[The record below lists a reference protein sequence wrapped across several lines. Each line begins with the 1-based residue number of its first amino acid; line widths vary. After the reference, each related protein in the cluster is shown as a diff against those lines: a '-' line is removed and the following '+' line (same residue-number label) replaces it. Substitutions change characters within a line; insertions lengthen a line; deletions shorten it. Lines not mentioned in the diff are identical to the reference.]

1 MFSASNSATPS
12 LNATS
17 TRNCPRVIPTNNF
30 RAFAGFSSSKPSR
43 ALHASM
49 SPSIV
54 LPPQL
59 MADVFGLVLAI
70 DFQQQTLA
78 AEHASRSI
86 SSNASSW
93 ANPPCWVGAG
103 RRRGW
108 KWALRGLLWKQ
119 CMLVDD
125 EFIWLIKPFDF
136 ARCCDLLNIGVRYG
150 SH

>member
-43 ALHASM
+43 ALHVSM

-86 SSNASSW
+86 SSNASSL
-93 ANPPCWVGAG
+93 ANPPCRVGAG
-103 RRRGW
+103 RRRGVEVGPKRSIMETMYACW
-108 KWALRGLLWKQ
+108 R
-119 CMLVDD
+119 
-125 EFIWLIKPFDF
+125 
-136 ARCCDLLNIGVRYG
+136 
-150 SH
+150 